1 MDNCSVYFI
10 ALGVVVFSELMVLLN
25 VHRLVPSAEKE
36 TVMPG
41 GQVKPG
47 PSRVQFLRMAIG
59 GSIVMVLAVF
69 LFLLSQE
76 GCLG

>member
-10 ALGVVVFSELMVLLN
+10 ALGVVVFSELMILLN
-25 VHRLVPSAEKE
+25 VHRLVKPSEGDAVKQ
-36 TVMPG
+36 G
-41 GQVKPG
+41 GELKPG
-47 PSRVQFLRMAIG
+47 PSKVQFMRMALG
-59 GSIVMVLAVF
+59 ASIVMIIAVF